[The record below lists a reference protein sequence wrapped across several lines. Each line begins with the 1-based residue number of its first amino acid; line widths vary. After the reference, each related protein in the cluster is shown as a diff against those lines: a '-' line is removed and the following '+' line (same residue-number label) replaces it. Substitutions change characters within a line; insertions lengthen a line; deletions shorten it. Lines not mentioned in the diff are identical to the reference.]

1 MPPYGRSISV
11 NEYTQARKAASMSIL
26 EINDLDVF
34 YGKAQALHGVSLEVN
49 AGKIA
54 AVIGPNGAGKS
65 TLLDSILG
73 LTKRHGRI
81 SFDGKDVTRMA
92 PTKIVRLGIGYAPER
107 GNLFPFMGVKENLLV
122 GAYRKRDEIDANLR
136 MVFDLFPRLEERK
149 YQETVTQSGGERQMA
164 SLGRALMSGPKL
176 LMVDEPTIGL
186 APKVC
191 LEIASALKLLNQ
203 KLGLTIVITEQN
215 VNFAMSLAEEVY
227 VLETGQI
234 KDHGSPADLAASS
247 DIAESYF
254 GR

>member
-92 PTKIVRLGIGYAPER
+92 PTTQAGC
-107 GNLFPFMGVKENLLV
+107 FP
-122 GAYRKRDEIDANLR
+122 
-136 MVFDLFPRLEERK
+136 
-149 YQETVTQSGGERQMA
+149 A
-164 SLGRALMSGPKL
+164 STTAQARSATS
-176 LMVDEPTIGL
+176 V
-186 APKVC
+186 
-191 LEIASALKLLNQ
+191 AS
-203 KLGLTIVITEQN
+203 
-215 VNFAMSLAEEVY
+215 
-227 VLETGQI
+227 
-234 KDHGSPADLAASS
+234 
-247 DIAESYF
+247 
-254 GR
+254 R